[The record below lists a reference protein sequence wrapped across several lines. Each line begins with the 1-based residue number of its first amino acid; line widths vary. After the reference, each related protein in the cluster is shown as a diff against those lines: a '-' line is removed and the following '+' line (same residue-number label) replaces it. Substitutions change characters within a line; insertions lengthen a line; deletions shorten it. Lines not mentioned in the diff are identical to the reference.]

1 MVLVSSFD
9 RSLEKIDLM
18 KLLLFLMTFIII
30 TFSFVFLLIIP
41 NVKDHRVLQAEHKR
55 VLVHKTRVENLFLE
69 RESEL
74 GKLKSENSH
83 AMNAFKHPFTQEEFI
98 QYAAK
103 FFTQVSLVE
112 ITKSDYQKEFVEYE
126 LNVTST
132 LKTPKN
138 FYNFLEGLNQYSNI
152 VQADF
157 PIHLEATQQ
166 DIASTFKLKVY
177 DLNATREDST
187 VKKKD
192 KVVFSKEP

>member
-1 MVLVSSFD
+1 MSSFD

-18 KLLLFLMTFIII
+18 KLLLFLMAFIII

-74 GKLKSENSH
+74 SKLKAENVH
-83 AMNAFKHPFTQEEFI
+83 IIGAFKHPFTQEEFI
-98 QYAAK
+98 RYAAK

-112 ITKSDYQKEFVEYE
+112 VTKSDYKKEFVEYE

-157 PIHLEATQQ
+157 PIHLESNAQN
-166 DIASTFKLKVY
+166 ISSTFKIKVY
-177 DLNATREDST
+177 DLNATREVPT
-187 VKKKD
+187 VKKKG
-192 KVVFSKEP
+192 KGESSKEF